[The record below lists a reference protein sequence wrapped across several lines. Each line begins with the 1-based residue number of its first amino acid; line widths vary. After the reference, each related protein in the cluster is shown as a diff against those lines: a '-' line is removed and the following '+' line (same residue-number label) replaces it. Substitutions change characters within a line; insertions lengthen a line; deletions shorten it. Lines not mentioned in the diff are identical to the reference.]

1 MSTCP
6 RCVQKKQKK
15 VVAPLRGLSSVP
27 AASCVSPL
35 HDAPFFFGRDA
46 QLGKMGRLE
55 YVKDKK
61 EAADRPVIL

>member
-6 RCVQKKQKK
+6 RCVQKNKKK

-35 HDAPFFFGRDA
+35 HDATFFFGRDM
-46 QLGKMGRLE
+46 QLGKIGLLE

>member
-1 MSTCP
+1 VS
-6 RCVQKKQKK
+6 KKSKKK